1 MSARRIGFGG
11 QVRAV
16 WRKELTDALRD
27 RRSLMSALIVPL
39 IMPLMITVMFGT
51 LAGTLSDDQPIEAP
65 VAGREH
71 APNLIA
77 WLEERGVVVRD
88 PPADPEAAVRA
99 GDVDLVLIVD
109 EEYGEQFRSVRPAVV
124 RIVHDSS
131 RTASR
136 RTIGRIR
143 TLLRGYG
150 SQVAVLRLMAR
161 GVSPEVIQ
169 AVRVDDLDLATP
181 AQSAARFFAML
192 PMFLIMVA
200 FIGGMNVAI
209 DTTAGER
216 ERQSLE
222 PLLVNPVS
230 RPALTAGKWITTC
243 LFGLVATVLTLLTFV
258 LMMRFVPLEDLDVQ
272 LSLGA
277 RQLLLMSVAVAPLVL
292 LASALQMFVATFARS
307 FKEAQTYVSLLIFVP
322 IVPSTV
328 LQFYPLQPTGWMML
342 VPALS
347 HHLLLVDV
355 MGGEPVT
362 TLSVAASAVAA
373 TLLAVLLLA
382 LTSRLLQQEKIV
394 FGRA

>member
-1 MSARRIGFGG
+1 MSARRLGFGG

-39 IMPLMITVMFGT
+39 IMPLMIAVMFST
-51 LAGTLSDDQPIEAP
+51 LASTLSDDQPIETP

-71 APNLIA
+71 APNLMA

-99 GDVDLVLIVD
+99 GDVDLVLVID
-109 EEYGEQFRSVRPAVV
+109 EEYGEHFRSVRPAVV

-136 RTIGRIR
+136 RTIGRVR
-143 TLLRGYG
+143 TLLRAYG

-161 GVSPEVIQ
+161 GVSPEVVQ

-209 DTTAGER
+209 DATAGER

-222 PLLVNPVS
+222 PLLVNPMS

-243 LFGLVATVLTLLTFV
+243 LFGLVATVLTLLMFV
-258 LMMRFVPLEDLDVQ
+258 LLMRFVPLEDLDVQ

-277 RQLLLMSVAVAPLVL
+277 RQLLLMSAAVAPLVL

-307 FKEAQTYVSLLIFVP
+307 FKEAQTYVSLLVFVP
-322 IVPSTV
+322 IIPSTV

-355 MGGEPVT
+355 MGGEPIT
-362 TLSVAASAVAA
+362 ALSLAASATAT